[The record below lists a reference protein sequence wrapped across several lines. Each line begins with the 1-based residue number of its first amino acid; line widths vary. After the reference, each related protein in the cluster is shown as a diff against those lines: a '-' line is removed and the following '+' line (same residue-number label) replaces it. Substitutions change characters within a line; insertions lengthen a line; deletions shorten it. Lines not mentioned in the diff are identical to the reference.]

1 MRAHRSKR
9 PTADH
14 LLPATALMRMCEGKA
29 WKQQLQTG
37 ARTLCHSIDY
47 QQFGGCCNQT
57 QYLIKLC
64 TTKVPECP
72 RSFRGAVSTTS
83 GETTRSSAHCYHW
96 HGTSMS
102 SRYCY
107 HWHGTSMSSRYCS
120 ATTGTVRMTA
130 ERALWTTT
138 LPCGRRAPTTL
149 PPSVCDTSD
158 DDFKFQMYP

>member
-1 MRAHRSKR
+1 MKPTANEMRDMRAHRSKR

-14 LLPATALMRMCEGKA
+14 LLPATSLMRMCEGNA
-29 WKQQLQTG
+29 LKQQLQTG

-83 GETTRSSAHCYHW
+83 GETTSQAR
-96 HGTSMS
+96 T
-102 SRYCY
+102 
-107 HWHGTSMSSRYCS
+107 
-120 ATTGTVRMTA
+120 ATTGTVQPCQAGTA
-130 ERALWTTT
+130 TTGTVHAWPLSARTAITDIVLVSCGFDACRGDPLGEFDVTASGSRA
-138 LPCGRRAPTTL
+138 
-149 PPSVCDTSD
+149 
-158 DDFKFQMYP
+158 